1 MCCAASGCRSAGEDG
16 TTGTH
21 RPDGR
26 LTLHRDDGTTVLMG
40 SGEVELSDSKSD
52 A

>member
-1 MCCAASGCRSAGEDG
+1 MLRGKRVQIAGEDG
-16 TTGTH
+16 TAG
-21 RPDGR
+21 RIGPDGR